1 MTTAQPVSNDVHVTS
16 CYMDSLFSLGGV
28 DYVFANPSTIIVPA
42 EVANVSFNITVI
54 DDHVL
59 EANESF
65 LLYFSSSLSD
75 NVAEGIISQVQV
87 IIFNDDG

>member
-1 MTTAQPVSNDVHVTS
+1 MTIAQPVSNDVHVTT
-16 CYMDSLFSLGGV
+16 CHMDSLFSLGGV
-28 DYVFANPSTIIVPA
+28 DYVFTNPSTIIVPA
-42 EVANVSFNITVI
+42 EAANVSFNITVI

-65 LLYFSSSLSD
+65 LLYFSSSLPD
-75 NVAEGIISQVQV
+75 NVVEGIISQVQV

>member
-28 DYVFANPSTIIVPA
+28 DYAFTNPSTIIVPA
-42 EVANVSFNITVI
+42 EVANVSFNIIVI

-59 EANESF
+59 EANQSF
-65 LLYFSSSLSD
+65 LLYFSSSLPH